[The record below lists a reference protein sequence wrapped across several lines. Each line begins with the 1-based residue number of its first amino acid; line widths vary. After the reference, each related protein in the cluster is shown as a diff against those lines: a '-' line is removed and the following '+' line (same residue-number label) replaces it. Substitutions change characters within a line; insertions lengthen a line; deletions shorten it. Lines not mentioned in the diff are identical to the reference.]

1 MNDGRDFEMRM
12 TDIFAEYADRAP
24 VEVDPISMTAT
35 VARRRTRLAWPTST
49 RRVSWLVIGAV
60 LALLALGAALV
71 VGSYLLRPHPSI
83 GGGGLMLINQAEWP
97 GSDATR
103 QVTMHVFSLDEATGD
118 RVPIVDLPPSGRSY
132 GWMSAVWS
140 PDHTHALLADGGG
153 SVRGVVDVASHLLS
167 PLRLQFGDA
176 PVDAEQRSLWSR
188 GSDRIASIV
197 SNDTTNT
204 QGSILISDLAG
215 REVRRL
221 AVPPGWTAGRPTW
234 SPDGSSL
241 ILAGCQLPCAD
252 GSIASHLLLVPVDGS
267 PMRVLLEPAASY
279 GPAIWSPDGSTIAF
293 ESPVGIQTMDIA
305 TGRQRIVTRG
315 NDVQPA
321 WSPDGRRLAF
331 ARLDDQYAN
340 GAIYVVDVDGKD
352 LRRLTED
359 THNGNV
365 SNPDWS
371 PDGTMLTFGR
381 QLGVY
386 SDVWVVGADGGEP
399 RQLVKN
405 ATSDW

>member
-1 MNDGRDFEMRM
+1 MNDGQDFEMRM
-12 TDIFAEYADRAP
+12 TNIFAEYADRAP

-35 VARRRTRLAWPTST
+35 VARRRSRLAWPTFS

-71 VGSYLLRPHPSI
+71 VGSYFLRPHPSI
-83 GGGGLMLINQAEWP
+83 GGGGLMLINQADWP

-103 QVTMHVFSLDEATGD
+103 QVTLHVFSLDEATGD

-140 PDHTHALLADGGG
+140 PDHTHALLFDGGG
-153 SVRGVVDVASHLLS
+153 GLRGIVDVASHRLS
-167 PLRLQFGDA
+167 VLQLKSSDTNTSFAERLA
-176 PVDAEQRSLWSR
+176 WSR
-188 GSDRIASIV
+188 ASDRIASIV

-204 QGSILISDLAG
+204 QGSVLISDLTG
-215 REVRRL
+215 REIRRL
-221 AVPPGWTAGRPTW
+221 AMPPGWIAGRPTW

-241 ILAGCQLPCAD
+241 ILGGCQLPCAD
-252 GSIASHLLLVPVDGS
+252 GSIASHLLLVPIDGS
-267 PMRVLLEPAASY
+267 PARVLAEPAASY
-279 GPAIWSPDGSTIAF
+279 GPAVWSPDGSTIAF
-293 ESPVGIQTMDIA
+293 ESSVGIQTMDIA
-305 TGRQRIVTRG
+305 TGRKRIVTRG

-331 ARLDDQYAN
+331 ARLDDQRTN

-359 THNGNV
+359 THNGYV